1 MLFADSNQG
10 FIDPLFPISPGIS
23 VAPREIEDNGY
34 AFPFWV
40 GGVDKVH
47 FGLCENGEFPKQSH
61 SAIRH
66 NTQPRAQG
74 FSFLP
79 FFLRKKT
86 LGTSLKHSLN
96 MAYI

>member
-1 MLFADSNQG
+1 MHFFFVWG
-10 FIDPLFPISPGIS
+10 G
-23 VAPREIEDNGY
+23 GG
-34 AFPFWV
+34 V

-47 FGLCENGEFPKQSH
+47 YGLCENGEFPKQSH

-74 FSFLP
+74 YSFLP

-86 LGTSLKHSLN
+86 QEASLKHSLN